1 MNTVNIEIPGENHV
15 LSAKLELP
23 ADGKINQYAI
33 FAHCFTCNSDLGVVR
48 HISRALTQDG
58 IAVLRFDFTGL
69 GKSEGE
75 FADSNFSGN
84 VQDLVSVSDYLS
96 KNYKAPTLLIG
107 HSLGGAAVL
116 MATKFLKNIKAIV
129 TIGAPSEPAHVTHL
143 FANQEDLIKEKGEAE
158 VHIGGRPFKIQQQFI
173 EDLKE
178 NKLLDHVK
186 AMRIP
191 YLILHSPQDTIVGIS
206 NAKALYVN
214 AFHPKS
220 FISLD
225 GADHLLSKKEDAL
238 YAANLI
244 GTWLVRYLLVK
255 DVEKKKLST
264 NGEQVL
270 AHLNVEDN
278 FTTQIYTE
286 SHHLIADEP
295 ASFGGENL
303 GPSPYE
309 YLNAALGSCTA
320 LTMKMYAA
328 RKEWPLEEVFVYL
341 SYAKKHASELDLETE
356 EMGKIDF
363 IEKKIKFKGDLSEE
377 QKQRLLEIA
386 SKCPVH
392 KTLQNKI
399 HIKTKELS

>member
-1 MNTVNIEIPGENHV
+1 MHTKRLEIPCENHV

-48 HISRALTQDG
+48 HMSRALTQKG

-69 GKSEGE
+69 GKSEGD

-84 VQDLVSVSDYLS
+84 VDDLVKVSDYLTE
-96 KNYKAPTLLIG
+96 NFEAPSLLIG

-116 MATKFLKNIKAIV
+116 MASKFLKNIKAIV
-129 TIGAPSEPAHVTHL
+129 TIGAPSEPEHVAQL
-143 FANQEDLIKEKGEAE
+143 FANQKDRIVEDGEAE
-158 VHIGGRPFKIQQQFI
+158 VKIGGRPFTIKKQFI
-173 EDLKE
+173 EDLQ
-178 NKLLDHVK
+178 NTNLLDQVEQ
-186 AMRIP
+186 MRIP
-191 YLILHSPQDTIVGIS
+191 YLIMHSPQDAIVDIS
-206 NAKALYVN
+206 NARALYVK

-238 YAANLI
+238 YAASLI
-244 GTWLVRYLLVK
+244 GAWLVRYLQLEVQK
-255 DVEKKKLST
+255 PKLST

-278 FTTQIYTE
+278 FTTQIYTD
-286 SHHLIADEP
+286 SHHLVADEP
-295 ASFGGENL
+295 ESFGGNNL

-320 LTMKMYAA
+320 LTIKMYAA
-328 RKEWPLEEVFVYL
+328 RKKWALEEVYVYL
-341 SYAKKHASELDLETE
+341 TYAKKHAEEIGLEIEQT
-356 EMGKIDF
+356 GKIDV
-363 IEKKIKFKGDLSEE
+363 IEKKIKFKGELDDD
-377 QKQRLLEIA
+377 QRKRLLEIA

-392 KTLQNKI
+392 KTLQNKVQI
-399 HIKTKELS
+399 QTKEIR